1 MPKHRSPWLPDFCRL
16 PRLVAVLGIAELVVV
31 VIALAPLG
39 GSRWS
44 LDGFLS
50 ISAFAIWVAL
60 TSAVLLCSLRD
71 TIHKLAPPL
80 GMALAV
86 LLPPLVAGFCAWS
99 LQVLGLGNPE
109 AVSAGAGLDFVA
121 SSMALAA
128 LIGGVSLR
136 YFYVRDQWQA
146 QVQARAKATV
156 DALQARIRPH
166 FLFNSM
172 NSIASLV
179 RTDPVTA
186 ERAIEDLA
194 DLFRAALGAGEGEAT
209 LEEEIALG
217 KRYLAIEQLR
227 LRDRLRVNWN
237 LPDPLPQIR
246 LPRLVL
252 QPLLENAVV
261 HGVARLAQGGDID
274 ITMQV
279 ADGQLQV
286 HITNPSLP
294 ASQRDASNGHAL
306 ESIAQRLAY
315 RFGSEARMTSRQI
328 DGYYYCEL
336 LLPLP

>member
-1 MPKHRSPWLPDFCRL
+1 MSKPQGHWLPDFCRL
-16 PRLVAVLGIAELVVV
+16 SRLVVVLGIAQLVVV

-44 LDGFLS
+44 LDGFIS

-60 TSAVLLCSLRD
+60 TSAVLLCALRVH
-71 TIHKLAPPL
+71 IHKLPQPV
-80 GMALAV
+80 GMTVAI

-99 LQVLGLGNPE
+99 LQVLGLGNPD
-109 AVSAGAGLDFVA
+109 AFSAGAGLDFIA
-121 SSMALAA
+121 SSIALAA

-146 QVQARAKATV
+146 QVQAHAKASV

-186 ERAIEDLA
+186 ERAVEDLA

-227 LRDRLRVNWN
+227 LRDRLRVSWN
-237 LPDPLPQIR
+237 LPEPLPQIR
-246 LPRLVL
+246 MPRLVL

-261 HGVARLAQGGDID
+261 HGIARLAQGGVID
-274 ITMQV
+274 ITMRV
-279 ADGQLQV
+279 DDGKL
-286 HITNPSLP
+286 HIHISNPSLP
-294 ASQRDASNGHAL
+294 ASQRDASNGHAQD
-306 ESIAQRLAY
+306 SIAQRLAY
-315 RFGSEARMTSRQI
+315 RFGQEARMTSRQI